1 MAEFIAK
8 SLKASIRKHNMGS
21 AISLDDAVDFAT
33 PKMRSRIKSIKE
45 SGSRVAL
52 VNIEERIASFF
63 EDPKKRAQATGFHES
78 ARFFN
83 SASRYDL
90 KFDKVVTVSPMLFC
104 QPAPDVGDRV
114 LSAICAP

>member
-1 MAEFIAK
+1 MLF
-8 SLKASIRKHNMGS
+8 R
-21 AISLDDAVDFAT
+21 
-33 PKMRSRIKSIKE
+33 

-52 VNIEERIASFF
+52 VNVEERIASFF

-83 SASRYDL
+83 PASRYDL